1 MTIVADL
8 DTLWT
13 EKKEREAVVEAR
25 AALQNCMFVVQET
38 QQRVKSILDAKSET
52 AAKSVGDAL
61 TKAIAIVDAAALG
74 FADKEV
80 AELLGWAGK

>member
-1 MTIVADL
+1 MTIATDL

-38 QQRVKSILDAKSET
+38 QQRVKSILDAKSEVT
-52 AAKSVGDAL
+52 AKSVGDAL
-61 TKAIAIVDAAALG
+61 TRAIAVVDAAALG

-80 AELLGWAGK
+80 AELLGWEGK